1 MESCM
6 GKSVMSGVMGFGMG
20 GLFGMFMASVRYP
33 PPLDQNSTNISPP
46 ILHPLTKNLPPLQ
59 NRCPTTPPTAPP

>member
-20 GLFGMFMASVRYP
+20 GLFGMFMASVRSFVLLNP
-33 PPLDQNSTNISPP
+33 P
-46 ILHPLTKNLPPLQ
+46 NLPQ
-59 NRCPTTPPTAPP
+59 AR